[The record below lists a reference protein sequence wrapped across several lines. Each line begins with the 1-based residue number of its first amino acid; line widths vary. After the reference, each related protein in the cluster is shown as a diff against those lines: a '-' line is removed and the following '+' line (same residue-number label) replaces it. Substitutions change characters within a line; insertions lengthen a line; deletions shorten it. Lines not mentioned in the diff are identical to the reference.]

1 MDWGTDF
8 EGLNIVIIGDL
19 IIDHYLM
26 GEVHRISPE
35 APVPVVLHQEESFRL
50 GGAAN
55 VALNLKAMGATP
67 YLIGTVGNDTFG
79 EQLLNELIAEN
90 IATDYIVVGEQLQT
104 TCKTRVMAR
113 HQQLLRYDREKY
125 HELSKGQQ
133 QQIIKNL
140 KKIVKNDSIDA
151 IIFQDYNK
159 GVLVKEI
166 ITDGIKIA
174 INNKI
179 PTLVDPKQNNF
190 WQYQKTTLFKPNWKE
205 VTEALKM
212 PPTVITADTLHAV
225 AQQLA
230 KKIAAETI
238 LITLGAEGMYLYQP
252 NQSKWIPT
260 QKRAIADVCGAGDTV
275 VSVVALGLAAGR
287 SMEQIV
293 KLANIAGGQVCEQV
307 GVVPVNKIQLFDEYQ
322 QRLTN
327 G

>member
-1 MDWGTDF
+1 MDWSADF

-35 APVPVVLHQEESFRL
+35 APVPVVLHQAESFRL

-79 EQLLNELIAEN
+79 EQLLNELMVQH

-125 HELSKGQQ
+125 HELSKQQQ
-133 QQIIKNL
+133 QQIIRNL
-140 KKIVKNDSIDA
+140 KKIVKKDSIDA

-159 GVLVKEI
+159 GVLVKKI

-174 INNKI
+174 IENKI

-212 PPTVITADTLHAV
+212 PPTVITADTLQAV
-225 AQQLA
+225 AQKLA
-230 KKIAAETI
+230 KKVATETI

-252 NQSKWIPT
+252 HQSKWIPT
-260 QKRAIADVCGAGDTV
+260 QKRAVADVCGAGDTV
-275 VSVVALGLAAGR
+275 VSIVALGLAAGH

-307 GVVPVNKIQLFDEYQ
+307 GVVSVNKIHLLEEYQ
-322 QRLTN
+322 QRAIHD
-327 G
+327 